1 MDSKIV
7 RDTDVYQ
14 ISNSLGD
21 SLGHLC
27 TLVSQNKTCELIW
40 PGNGFTDLYV
50 LLFNTFRNTHS
61 QTIKSIQ
68 VNLIENEDVLIT
80 MHELDNHPLIQISA
94 VSVHRTNVEETKSDT
109 NNTKNTRTN
118 NTHTIHTHTNEYK
131 HVNIFDYD
139 NLFDSDYDPFSSP
152 RPLTPQPIIQNTY
165 NYNRDDTATATTTT
179 TTAIPDPYEEE
190 LDYSEDP
197 IEEDSIDEKEDLIN
211 EEKEELIDVDDDPF
225 DDSFDTFIESPR
237 RSRSMSPPPK
247 LDESE
252 SNQKLKENKNKN
264 KNKNINM
271 NKIVRRNEQSNSR
284 GYVIVFF

>member
-1 MDSKIV
+1 MDSKMV

-50 LLFNTFRNTHS
+50 LLFNTFRNSHS

-80 MHELDNHPLIQISA
+80 IHELNNHPLIQVSA
-94 VSVHRTNVEETKSDT
+94 LSVHRTNVGTTSDT
-109 NNTKNTRTN
+109 K
-118 NTHTIHTHTNEYK
+118 HTNESKHESK
-131 HVNIFDYD
+131 HVNIFEYD
-139 NLFDSDYDPFSSP
+139 NIFDSDYDPFNSP
-152 RPLTPQPIIQNTY
+152 RPLTPQPIIQNT
-165 NYNRDDTATATTTT
+165 NTNITADTNT
-179 TTAIPDPYEEE
+179 IHDPYEEE

-197 IEEDSIDEKEDLIN
+197 IEEDSIDEKEEN
-211 EEKEELIDVDDDPF
+211 EEKDLLVEKEDFDDDPF

-264 KNKNINM
+264 KNKHNNM
-271 NKIVRRNEQSNSR
+271 NKIVRRHEQSNSR
-284 GYVIVFF
+284 GYVTFFLNLDYTIIRLYDI